1 MATRDET
8 DSNAAIAG
16 YGSAIDMAVKIP
28 TLSGALFAWP
38 LAPSFGRGVNYDAGD
53 QTDFRTPRAPT
64 RPGRLTS
71 QLASDRA

>member
-28 TLSGALFAWP
+28 TLSGALFA
-38 LAPSFGRGVNYDAGD
+38 LAAGTLVWAWR
-53 QTDFRTPRAPT
+53 QLRRR
-64 RPGRLTS
+64 RPN
-71 QLASDRA
+71 